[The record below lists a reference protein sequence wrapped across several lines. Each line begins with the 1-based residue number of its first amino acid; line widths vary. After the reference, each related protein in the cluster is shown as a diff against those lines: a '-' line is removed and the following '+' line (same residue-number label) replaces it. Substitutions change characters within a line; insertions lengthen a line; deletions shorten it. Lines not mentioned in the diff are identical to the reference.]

1 VRLISQHFWK
11 EVVTSSCKVK
21 VPKFMERRWSLVVM
35 LISQHLWKE
44 AVAFRC
50 EVKISKF
57 MEGGGG
63 VSL

>member
-1 VRLISQHFWK
+1 MLISQHLWK
-11 EVVTSSCKVK
+11 EAVTSSCKVK

-44 AVAFRC
+44 AVESRC
-50 EVKISKF
+50 EVNIPTF
-57 MEGGGG
+57 MEGSCR